1 MTISASLKPLDL
13 RDELEAANMKGKN
26 LTFLDDYSKEE
37 LGHLFKAAE
46 LLEPYSKNQ
55 IPLLANKLLYTLFFQ
70 PSTRTRCSHE
80 VAMHRLGGRVI
91 TETDPMGHSAMAKNE
106 SLYDGI
112 RVISQYAD
120 VLVLRHG
127 DSEQVLS
134 TLERLGSDACP
145 IISGGYGHVTHPT
158 QGLLD
163 MYTALRALK
172 KPFEDMRII
181 ISTPDLSRARSG
193 QSFALG
199 AARMGAHIIYTG
211 SSGLRTPQVLID
223 KLKSM
228 GASFEEHFDL
238 THDEN
243 VELMTRADLL
253 YLPGSSLKKEEPNR
267 EVFVRK
273 VANHYLYLNDLEYI
287 KKKTGRVVG
296 IMHSLPRNDF
306 EFEQSLDKSEFELYF
321 KQIGFS
327 IPLRMALLASICGV
341 N

>member
-1 MTISASLKPLDL
+1 MAITASLKPLDL
-13 RDELEAANMKGKN
+13 RDELEATHMKGKN

-46 LLEPYSKNQ
+46 MLEPYSKNCV
-55 IPLLANKLLYTLFFQ
+55 PLLSNKILYTLFFQ

-80 VAMHRLGGRVI
+80 AAMHRLGGKVI
-91 TETDPMGHSAMAKNE
+91 TETDPMGKSAMAKNE

-120 VLVLRHG
+120 VL
-127 DSEQVLS
+127 S
-134 TLERLGSDACP
+134 TLERLGDDSCP

-211 SSGLRTPQVLID
+211 ASELRTPEVQLK
-223 KLKSM
+223 KLKEM

-238 THDEN
+238 SHDEN
-243 VELMTRADLL
+243 VELMMNADLL
-253 YLPGSSLKKEEPNR
+253 YLPGSSLKKEDPNR
-267 EVFVRK
+267 EDFMRK
-273 VANHYLYLNDLEYI
+273 VNNHYLYLKDLEYI

-306 EFEQSLDKSEFELYF
+306 EFEQSIDKSEFELYF

-327 IPLRMALLASICGV
+327 IPLRMALIASICGV

>member
-1 MTISASLKPLDL
+1 M
-13 RDELEAANMKGKN
+13 
-26 LTFLDDYSKEE
+26 
-37 LGHLFKAAE
+37 
-46 LLEPYSKNQ
+46 
-55 IPLLANKLLYTLFFQ
+55 
-70 PSTRTRCSHE
+70 
-80 VAMHRLGGRVI
+80 
-91 TETDPMGHSAMAKNE
+91 
-106 SLYDGI
+106 
-112 RVISQYAD
+112 
-120 VLVLRHG
+120 
-127 DSEQVLS
+127 
-134 TLERLGSDACP
+134 
-145 IISGGYGHVTHPT
+145 THPT

-243 VELMTRADLL
+243 VELMARADLL
-253 YLPGSSLKKEEPNR
+253 YLPGSSLKKEDPNR
-267 EVFVRK
+267 EDFMRK

-296 IMHSLPRNDF
+296 IMH
-306 EFEQSLDKSEFELYF
+306 
-321 KQIGFS
+321 
-327 IPLRMALLASICGV
+327 IPCRATTSSSNRASIRANSNCISSRSGSASHCAWLCSRPFAA
-341 N
+341 

>member
-1 MTISASLKPLDL
+1 M
-13 RDELEAANMKGKN
+13 
-26 LTFLDDYSKEE
+26 
-37 LGHLFKAAE
+37 
-46 LLEPYSKNQ
+46 
-55 IPLLANKLLYTLFFQ
+55 
-70 PSTRTRCSHE
+70 
-80 VAMHRLGGRVI
+80 
-91 TETDPMGHSAMAKNE
+91 
-106 SLYDGI
+106 
-112 RVISQYAD
+112 
-120 VLVLRHG
+120 LVLRHG

-243 VELMTRADLL
+243 VELMARADLL
-253 YLPGSSLKKEEPNR
+253 YLPGSSLKKEDPNR
-267 EVFVRK
+267 EDFMRK

>member
-127 DSEQVLS
+127 DSEQVLA

-238 THDEN
+238 THDEKC
-243 VELMTRADLL
+243 RAHGQGRSAVPARQ
-253 YLPGSSLKKEEPNR
+253 LPEEGRSQPR
-267 EVFVRK
+267 GLHAEGRQPLSVPQRSRIHQEEDRARGRYHAFPAAQRLRVRT
-273 VANHYLYLNDLEYI
+273 E
-287 KKKTGRVVG
+287 
-296 IMHSLPRNDF
+296 PR
-306 EFEQSLDKSEFELYF
+306 
-321 KQIGFS
+321 
-327 IPLRMALLASICGV
+327 
-341 N
+341 